1 MFRPLLIA
9 SLTALAAADF
19 TTTMEFRDW
28 LLGED
33 SIGRATEHPFGFR
46 GSLVNID
53 QNKTTIH
60 AQFDQDSG
68 DLSSKYHVANNT
80 SSFTFTFAP
89 DYISARMAKPD
100 WWQTTYDVDCSGPGS
115 RATEYIDVA
124 ANTCTV
130 SLWGA
135 AFSSEKCRD
144 GAWGIRKST
153 RSSWFC
159 DENGVQSATW
169 RQKSLED
176 YTSQR
181 KQIVLTA
188 GLEKLGAE
196 ATEATVTHTATASA
210 SPTISGP
217 ARETGGAG
225 AVRAADIAMVCVG
238 AAVAVGMS

>member
-60 AQFDQDSG
+60 AQFDQDSS
-68 DLSSKYHVANNT
+68 DLSSKYHVANN
-80 SSFTFTFAP
+80 SNSFTFTFAP

-100 WWQTTYDVDCSGPGS
+100 WWQTTYDVACSGPGS

-159 DENGVQSATW
+159 DEHGVQSATW
-169 RQKSLED
+169 RQRSLED
-176 YTSQR
+176 YTTQR

-196 ATEATVTHTATASA
+196 ATEATITPTATASA

-225 AVRAADIAMVCVG
+225 AVRVADIAMVCVG
-238 AAVAVGMS
+238 VVVAVGMS

>member
-1 MFRPLLIA
+1 MV
-9 SLTALAAADF
+9 AADF
-19 TTTMEFRDW
+19 TTTMDFREW

-68 DLSSKYHVANNT
+68 YLSSKYHVANN
-80 SSFTFTFAP
+80 SNSFTFTFAP
-89 DYISARMAKPD
+89 DYISAQMAKPE
-100 WWQTTYDVDCSGPGS
+100 WWQTTYNIDCSGPGS
-115 RATEYIDVA
+115 RATEYIGAA
-124 ANTCTV
+124 ANTCTASV
-130 SLWGA
+130 WGA
-135 AFSSEKCRD
+135 AFSSEQCMD
-144 GAWGIRKST
+144 GAFGIRKST

-159 DENGVQSATW
+159 DENGVQSVTW
-169 RQKSLED
+169 REKSLEK
-176 YTSQR
+176 YMSQR

-188 GLEKLGAE
+188 GLGILGAE
-196 ATEATVTHTATASA
+196 ATEATVTPTATASASA

>member
-9 SLTALAAADF
+9 TLTALAAADF
-19 TTTMEFRDW
+19 TTTMDFRDW

-68 DLSSKYHVANNT
+68 DLSSKYHVANN
-80 SSFTFTFAP
+80 SNSFTFTFAP

-100 WWQTTYDVDCSGPGS
+100 WWQTTYDVNCSGP
-115 RATEYIDVA
+115 
-124 ANTCTV
+124 
-130 SLWGA
+130 
-135 AFSSEKCRD
+135 
-144 GAWGIRKST
+144 
-153 RSSWFC
+153 
-159 DENGVQSATW
+159 
-169 RQKSLED
+169 
-176 YTSQR
+176 
-181 KQIVLTA
+181 

-196 ATEATVTHTATASA
+196 ATEATVTPTATASA

-217 ARETGGAG
+217 ARETGGASACQDALSTSMG
-225 AVRAADIAMVCVG
+225 NADPTTNQLYTVVDGLFMTETPID
-238 AAVAVGMS
+238 

>member
-1 MFRPLLIA
+1 MFRPLLIV

-19 TTTMEFRDW
+19 TTTMDFREW

-60 AQFDQDSG
+60 AQFDKDSG
-68 DLSSKYHVANNT
+68 YLSSKYHVANN
-80 SSFTFTFAP
+80 SNSFTFTFAP
-89 DYISARMAKPD
+89 DYISAQMAKPE
-100 WWQTTYDVDCSGPGS
+100 WWQTTYNIDCSGPGS
-115 RATEYIDVA
+115 RSTEYIGAA
-124 ANTCTV
+124 ANTCTASV
-130 SLWGA
+130 WGA
-135 AFSSEKCRD
+135 AFSSEECTD
-144 GAWGIRKST
+144 GAFGIRKST

-159 DENGVQSATW
+159 DENGVQTVTW
-169 RQKSLED
+169 REKSLER

-188 GLEKLGAE
+188 GLGKLGAE
-196 ATEATVTHTATASA
+196 ATEATVTPTATASA

-225 AVRAADIAMVCVG
+225 VVRVADIAMVCVG

>member
-1 MFRPLLIA
+1 MFRSLLIA
-9 SLTALAAADF
+9 ALTALATADF

-33 SIGRATEHPFGFR
+33 SIGRATEHPFSFL

-53 QNKTTIH
+53 QNKTTVH

-68 DLSSKYHVANNT
+68 YLSSKYHVANNT
-80 SSFTFTFAP
+80 NSFTFTFAP
-89 DYISARMAKPD
+89 DYISAQMAKPD
-100 WWQTTYDVDCSGPGS
+100 WWQTTFNVDCSGPGS

-135 AFSSEKCRD
+135 AFSSSYCRD
-144 GAWGIRKST
+144 GAWGVRKST

-159 DENGVQSATW
+159 DENGTQTNTW
-169 RQKSLED
+169 REKSLEE
-176 YTSQR
+176 YTTQR

-196 ATEATVTHTATASA
+196 ATEATVTPTATASA

-225 AVRAADIAMVCVG
+225 AVRVADIAMVCVG

>member
-33 SIGRATEHPFGFR
+33 GIGRATAPPFGFR

-80 SSFTFTFAP
+80 NSFTFTFAP
-89 DYISARMAKPD
+89 DYISAQMAKPE

-115 RATEYIDVA
+115 KATEYID
-124 ANTCTV
+124 
-130 SLWGA
+130 
-135 AFSSEKCRD
+135 
-144 GAWGIRKST
+144 
-153 RSSWFC
+153 
-159 DENGVQSATW
+159 
-169 RQKSLED
+169 SLED
-176 YTSQR
+176 YTTQR

-196 ATEATVTHTATASA
+196 ATEATVTPTATASA

-238 AAVAVGMS
+238 AAVAVGIS

>member
-1 MFRPLLIA
+1 
-9 SLTALAAADF
+9 
-19 TTTMEFRDW
+19 
-28 LLGED
+28 
-33 SIGRATEHPFGFR
+33 
-46 GSLVNID
+46 
-53 QNKTTIH
+53 
-60 AQFDQDSG
+60 
-68 DLSSKYHVANNT
+68 
-80 SSFTFTFAP
+80 
-89 DYISARMAKPD
+89 MAKPD

-124 ANTCTV
+124 ANTCTI

-159 DENGVQSATW
+159 DEDGVQSATW

-176 YTSQR
+176 YTTQR

-188 GLEKLGAE
+188 GVEKLGAE
-196 ATEATVTHTATASA
+196 ATEATVTPTATASA

-217 ARETGGAG
+217 ARETGDAG
-225 AVRAADIAMVCVG
+225 VVRAADIAMVCVG

>member
-9 SLTALAAADF
+9 TLTALAAADF
-19 TTTMEFRDW
+19 TTTMDFRDW

-68 DLSSKYHVANNT
+68 DLSSKYHVANN
-80 SSFTFTFAP
+80 SNSFTFTFAP

-100 WWQTTYDVDCSGPGS
+100 WWQTTYD
-115 RATEYIDVA
+115 
-124 ANTCTV
+124 
-130 SLWGA
+130 
-135 AFSSEKCRD
+135 
-144 GAWGIRKST
+144 
-153 RSSWFC
+153 
-159 DENGVQSATW
+159 SATW

-176 YTSQR
+176 YTTQR

-196 ATEATVTHTATASA
+196 ATEATVTPTATASA

-238 AAVAVGMS
+238 AAIAVGMS

>member
-1 MFRPLLIA
+1 
-9 SLTALAAADF
+9 
-19 TTTMEFRDW
+19 MEFRDW

-33 SIGRATEHPFGFR
+33 GIGRATAPPFGFR

-80 SSFTFTFAP
+80 NSFTFTFAP
-89 DYISARMAKPD
+89 DYISAQMAKPE

-115 RATEYIDVA
+115 KATEYID
-124 ANTCTV
+124 
-130 SLWGA
+130 
-135 AFSSEKCRD
+135 
-144 GAWGIRKST
+144 
-153 RSSWFC
+153 
-159 DENGVQSATW
+159 
-169 RQKSLED
+169 
-176 YTSQR
+176 R

-196 ATEATVTHTATASA
+196 ATEATVTPTATASA

-238 AAVAVGMS
+238 AAVAVGIS